1 MWDHSDFRDDL
12 SGRLKRT
19 AQFVSVVSFG
29 AKKEAE
35 RLLRKIAFI
44 HQSVVGVTEQGKP
57 YQANDTELLLWVH
70 ATQCFGYLQAHQRY
84 HSHALTEKKIAQYL
98 KEYQQVLSA
107 LGGEEVQWKSWA
119 DLIAYLESKTYLL
132 EGGHRVEEVYS
143 SINSREV
150 MRRVMK
156 GIAVGRALGCNEV
169 KGLFDSCLHDEN
181 TLAGCRDAAILA
193 LLVGCGFRRSEIVGI
208 NIGHYDRH
216 QKLVKVLG
224 KGNKEREN
232 AIPGQLV
239 PFVDNWFEQRACK
252 DSKSPLFVRFF
263 KGQKQSSQRMTAQ
276 AVYYLLEKRS
286 AAQHMQTFTPHDLRR
301 TFATSLFDQ
310 GESIRTVQLA
320 LGHQNIETT
329 KIYDKRGEQRKNEVL
344 RNLSVF

>member
-1 MWDHSDFRDDL
+1 MP
-12 SGRLKRT
+12 T
-19 AQFVSVVSFG
+19 
-29 AKKEAE
+29 
-35 RLLRKIAFI
+35 
-44 HQSVVGVTEQGKP
+44 HQTP
-57 YQANDTELLLWVH
+57 
-70 ATQCFGYLQAHQRY
+70 
-84 HSHALTEKKIAQYL
+84 
-98 KEYQQVLSA
+98 
-107 LGGEEVQWKSWA
+107 
-119 DLIAYLESKTYLL
+119 LIAPAKHELSQWHPAPIEKNPAALYLL
-132 EGGHRVEEVYS
+132 SLR

-156 GIAVGRALGCNEV
+156 GIALVLGFDEIEAIQWEKLRHTHVQFIINEAIARDLKPSSINLQLSALKGIAKQAWLNYQMPADAYQRIKEVKGASGQRIAAGRALRRNEV

-232 AIPGQLV
+232 AIPAQLV
-239 PFVDNWFEQRACK
+239 PLVDNWLEHRACK
-252 DSKSPLFVRFF
+252 DPKSPLFVRFF

-344 RNLSVF
+344 RNLAVF

>member
-1 MWDHSDFRDDL
+1 MPTHQTPLVAPSKHEL
-12 SGRLKRT
+12 SQWYPAPIEKNP
-19 AQFVSVVSFG
+19 A
-29 AKKEAE
+29 
-35 RLLRKIAFI
+35 
-44 HQSVVGVTEQGKP
+44 
-57 YQANDTELLLWVH
+57 
-70 ATQCFGYLQAHQRY
+70 
-84 HSHALTEKKIAQYL
+84 AL
-98 KEYQQVLSA
+98 
-107 LGGEEVQWKSWA
+107 
-119 DLIAYLESKTYLL
+119 YLL
-132 EGGHRVEEVYS
+132 SLR

-156 GIAVGRALGCNEV
+156 GIALVLGFDEIEAIQWEKLRHTHVQFIINEAITRDLKPSSINLQLSALKGIAKQAWLNYQMPADAYQRIKEVKGASGQRIAVGRALGRNEV
-169 KGLFDSCLHDEN
+169 KGLFESCITDKN

-208 NIGHYDRH
+208 NIGHYDKH

-232 AIPGQLV
+232 AIPAQLV
-239 PFVDNWFEQRACK
+239 PFVDNWLEHRACK
-252 DSKSPLFVRFF
+252 DPKSPLFVRFF

-276 AVYYLLEKRS
+276 AVYYLLDKRS

-301 TFATSLFDQ
+301 TFATNLFDQ